1 VTEIFDAT
9 WLDLR
14 EPFDHRA
21 RSVQLADA
29 LVARLPARPK
39 LLDLGAGSGSLFRF
53 LAPRIGRAQV
63 WTLLD
68 ADPAMIDAAFDRIA
82 GWAEFNDWPVTT
94 PGRAMLLHTPGGAWR
109 IEAVIADLA
118 AVSTLPVAKHDAVVN
133 TALCDLVSR
142 AWIETLVPRL
152 KAPFYAALM
161 VDGRASW
168 APPHPLDRAVAAAF
182 KRDQGRNKG
191 FGPALGPK
199 APAVMIEAFKAAGWQ
214 VATAASDWRIGPADT
229 EMLQAVIDG
238 DAMAATIAEE
248 RSTDRF
254 LDWRDDRRHQAS
266 RGKLRLTLGH
276 RDLLAL
282 PR

>member
-1 VTEIFDAT
+1 MIEIFDAN

-14 EPFDHRA
+14 EPFDHAA
-21 RSVQLADA
+21 RSTRLADT

-39 LLDLGAGSGSLFRF
+39 LLDLGAGSGSLFRW

-82 GWAEFNDWPVTT
+82 DWAELNDWPVTT
-94 PGRAMLLHTPGGAWR
+94 PGRAMLLHTPRGAWR
-109 IEAVIADLA
+109 IEAIVADLA

-142 AWIETLVPRL
+142 GWIETLVPRL
-152 KAPFYAALM
+152 KVPFYAALM

-168 APPHPLDRAVAAAF
+168 APAHPLDRAVAAAF
-182 KRDQGRNKG
+182 RRDQGRDKG
-191 FGPALGPK
+191 LGPALGRH
-199 APAVMIEAFKAAGWQ
+199 APAAMIDVFKAAGWQ
-214 VATAASDWRIGPADT
+214 VATATSDWRIGSADT
-229 EMLQAVIDG
+229 AMLRAVIDG
-238 DAMAATIAEE
+238 DAGAALLANS
-248 RSTDRF
+248 RRAAAFD
-254 LDWRDDRRHQAS
+254 DWRDDRLHHAL

-276 RDLLAL
+276 RDLLAF

>member
-1 VTEIFDAT
+1 MTEIFDAT

-14 EPFDHRA
+14 EPFDHAA
-21 RSVQLADA
+21 RSAALADA

-39 LLDLGAGSGSLFRF
+39 LLDLGAGSGSLFRW

-82 GWAEFNDWPVTT
+82 DWAEFHDWPITT
-94 PGRAMLLHTPGGAWR
+94 PGRAMLLHTPQGAWR
-109 IEAVIADLA
+109 IEAIVADLA

-142 AWIETLVPRL
+142 TWIETLVPRL
-152 KAPFYAALM
+152 KVPFYAALM

-168 APPHPLDRAVAAAF
+168 APVHSLDRAVAAAF
-182 KRDQGRNKG
+182 KRDQGRDKG

-199 APAVMIEAFKAAGWQ
+199 APAAMADVFRDAGWQ
-214 VATAASDWRIGPADT
+214 VATATTDWRIGPA
-229 EMLQAVIDG
+229 ELGMLRAVIDG
-238 DAMAATIAEE
+238 DAGAALLADP
-248 RSTDRF
+248 RRAAAFD
-254 LDWRDDRRHQAS
+254 DWRDDRLRQAS

>member
-1 VTEIFDAT
+1 MTETFDAH

-14 EPFDHRA
+14 EPFDHAA
-21 RSVQLADA
+21 RSTALADA

-39 LLDLGAGSGSLFRF
+39 LLDLGAGSGSLFRW

-82 GWAEFNDWPVTT
+82 DWAELNDWPVTT
-94 PGRAMLLHTPGGAWR
+94 PGRAMLLHTPRGAWR
-109 IEAVIADLA
+109 IEAIIADLA

-142 AWIETLVPRL
+142 RWIDTLVPRL
-152 KAPFYAALM
+152 TVPFYAALM

-168 APPHPLDRAVAAAF
+168 APAHPLDRAVAAAF
-182 KRDQGRNKG
+182 RRDQGRDKG

-199 APAVMIEAFKAAGWQ
+199 APAAMTERFKEAGWQ
-214 VATAASDWRIGPADT
+214 VATATSDWRIGPADT
-229 EMLQAVIDG
+229 AMLRAVIDG
-238 DAMAATIAEE
+238 DALAATVADE
-248 RSTDRF
+248 RRVDAY
-254 LDWRDDRRHQAS
+254 LDWRDDRRRQAA
-266 RGKLRLTLGH
+266 RGKLRLALGH